1 MGAALAALILV
12 MALVPVRPAAA
23 AEWGDIRPGISTTAN
38 VRELYGAPTKTSK
51 DKVDNYDT
59 ETWIYDEPKAP
70 AGLKRLT
77 VEYGLMVAE
86 KYQPSVVRALRVEPQ
101 PGGFTRRII
110 ILGWGT
116 PDRTGRD
123 GNTDVFVYYEGLI
136 VYFDDT
142 GQDAKLVLFTVP
154 QPRDPADVPAPR
166 R

>member
-1 MGAALAALILV
+1 MRAGLAAIVAVVLLAG
-12 MALVPVRPAAA
+12 ALPATG
-23 AEWGDIRPGISTTAN
+23 AEWGNIRPGISTTAN

-51 DKVDNYDT
+51 EKVDKFDT

-77 VEYGLMVAE
+77 VEYGLMISD
-86 KYQPSVVRALRVEPQ
+86 KYQPDVVRAFRVEPQ

-110 ILGWGT
+110 ILGWGQ
-116 PDRTGRD
+116 PDRAGRD
-123 GNTDVFVYYEGLI
+123 GDTDVFVYYEGMI
-136 VYFDDT
+136 VYFDES
-142 GQDAKLVLFTVP
+142 GQDAKLVLFTVA